1 MSEGHHSLHARDWAD
16 FALLTL
22 FWGAAFLWVEWAL
35 ESIEPLSI
43 VAARV
48 LMGWLG
54 LALFLKL
61 RGEDLHIILH
71 EWRIYGMLG
80 ALIVMPFLCFAWG
93 QQYVDSGLAGVINS
107 AAPLF
112 TLMLAVAMGQ
122 EQVHRAR
129 ICGLILGMLGVAV
142 VLGTPLGGHPRAL
155 WGALACLL
163 APCFYAIGTV
173 LARHRVMHRSPLQN
187 ACGQLFYASLIS
199 APLALV
205 FESPLHTDHGLR
217 ALAGIACLG
226 FFSTFWAFIAY
237 YHILDRSGATNA
249 TLVTFTVPLVAVLL
263 GVLVLGEVFDARFFF
278 GAAMVIASLTL
289 IDRKLRRR
297 VWGWLHPAPPPDQS

>member
-1 MSEGHHSLHARDWAD
+1 MSEGLQTRDWAD

-35 ESIEPLSI
+35 QSLQPLSI

-48 LMGWLG
+48 LMGSLG
-54 LALFLKL
+54 LAIFLKW
-61 RGEDLHIILH
+61 RGEPLRIILH
-71 EWRIYGMLG
+71 EWRIYGLLG
-80 ALIVMPFLCFAWG
+80 LLIVLPFLCFAWG

-122 EQVHRAR
+122 EQAHRAR

-142 VLGTPLGGHPRAL
+142 VMGTPLGGHPRAL

-163 APCFYAIGTV
+163 APCFYAMGTV

-199 APLALV
+199 APLALA
-205 FESPLHTDHGLR
+205 FETPLHAGHSPI
-217 ALAGIACLG
+217 ALLGIGCLG

-263 GVLVLGEVFDARFFF
+263 GVLVLGEVFDARFFI
-278 GAAMVIASLTL
+278 GAAMVILSLSLT
-289 IDRKLRRR
+289 DRRLRRR
-297 VWGWLHPAPPPDQS
+297 VWGWLPLRQPGPS